1 MPEIPEHGRDRN
13 PQRQREQR
21 ARHAIER
28 SKQMSDPDEGGR
40 AKSSRHCHFADD
52 AIAPRWAS
60 VGHPAAGD
68 ARMNPTKSLS
78 RQVLRQQHR
87 GVEVLCRIERSLQR
101 LSTAKRVRKMPRGF
115 VEAHD
120 SDATR

>member
-1 MPEIPEHGRDRN
+1 
-13 PQRQREQR
+13 
-21 ARHAIER
+21 
-28 SKQMSDPDEGGR
+28 
-40 AKSSRHCHFADD
+40 
-52 AIAPRWAS
+52 
-60 VGHPAAGD
+60 
-68 ARMNPTKSLS
+68 MNPTKSLS